1 MCCKEKSAPLHKDG
15 CASLVFS
22 SLLSRVQPVT
32 KEGTLTFLNVS
43 GILFWSQS
51 SLFLLLLF
59 FFCMNCDPK

>member
-22 SLLSRVQPVT
+22 SVPFRVQPVK

-43 GILFWSQS
+43 GILFC
-51 SLFLLLLF
+51 LNPHFFLLLLLLLLYEL
-59 FFCMNCDPK
+59 